1 MYLWKGYMLSN
12 PMKHNLNV
20 CSSTEGELVGA
31 NDMLGYVLWDKYF
44 IEAQGCTVH
53 SNLLFQDNK

>member
-1 MYLWKGYMLSN
+1 
-12 PMKHNLNV
+12 MKHNLNV